1 MRIPKEIAEDIFLD
15 EEAETIAV
23 CVDRVSLMLD
33 IKEFMSLA
41 ERLETARE
49 SLVNDGLVAVTI
61 SSEDAESNVVPFK
74 QGYSFAED
82 DEFH

>member
-15 EEAETIAV
+15 ETADTIAI

-33 IKEFMSLA
+33 ISEFLQLA
-41 ERLETARE
+41 SRFDTARE
-49 SLVNDGLVAVTI
+49 TLSIDIAEPESKNMENI
-61 SSEDAESNVVPFK
+61 EDNVVPFDK
-74 QGYSFAED
+74 KYTFSDD